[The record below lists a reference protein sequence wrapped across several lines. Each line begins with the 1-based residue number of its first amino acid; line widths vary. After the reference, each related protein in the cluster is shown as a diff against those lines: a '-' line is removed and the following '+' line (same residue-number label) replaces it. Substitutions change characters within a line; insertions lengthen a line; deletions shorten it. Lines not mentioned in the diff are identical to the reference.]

1 MLQLFDLAGIYFR
14 AFYAVPSS
22 VKAPDGRPVNAIRG
36 TLDILAR
43 VIGDARPTRA
53 VACLDLDWRPAW
65 RVELIPTYKTHRV
78 LDPAELSP
86 EALADAPVGAGV
98 AVVGLDVEDAPDDLS
113 AQVPVLLEVLAAIG
127 LATAGAPHH
136 EADDVIGALAAREQQ
151 DPVEVVTG
159 DRDLFQVATDGPP
172 PVAVRYIGAGM
183 SKAAVYT
190 PADVAARYGIPPGC
204 YADFAALRG
213 DPSDGLPGV
222 PGVGE
227 KTAATLIGRFGSLEA
242 LVAALDSDDP
252 RLTRPQRAKLAPAR
266 AYLQVAGQVTRVA
279 VDAPVE
285 LDRDD
290 RLPAAPADPDRL
302 AALVAE
308 FGIGGA
314 VGRLTDML
322 DRVTG

>member
-1 MLQLFDLAGIYFR
+1 MLQLYDLAGIYFR

-22 VKAPDGRPVNAIRG
+22 VTAPDGRPVNAVRG

-43 VIGDARPTRA
+43 VIADARPTRA

-86 EALADAPVGAGV
+86 AALADAPVGAGV
-98 AVVGLDVEDAPDDLS
+98 AVQGLDVEVVPDQLS
-113 AQVPVLLEVLAAIG
+113 PQVPVLLDVLAAIG
-127 LATAGAPHH
+127 LATAGAEHH
-136 EADDVIGALAAREQQ
+136 EADDVIGTLAAQEGR

-172 PVAVRYIGAGM
+172 PVVVRYIGAGM
-183 SKAAVYT
+183 SKAAVYS
-190 PADVAARYGIPPGC
+190 PADVAARYGIPPGS

-242 LVAALDSDDP
+242 LIEALAGADP
-252 RLTRPQRAKLAPAR
+252 RLTKPQRARLAPAR
-266 AYLQVAGQVTRVA
+266 SYLQVAGQVTRVA
-279 VDAPVE
+279 LDAPVTV
-285 LDRDD
+285 DQDD
-290 RLPAAPADPDRL
+290 RLPGTPADPERL
-302 AALVAE
+302 AGLVAE
-308 FGIGGA
+308 FGIGAA
-314 VGRLTDML
+314 VGRLTDVL
-322 DRVTG
+322 SNVAR